1 MIVMLNLF
9 WQRFQCYSFIEETF
23 MRNMSLNDDTDYGQC
38 FACGPNN
45 LSGLRL
51 RFTRDGDSVKT
62 KFRGGLQH
70 QGFPGRVH
78 GGVITALLDEVM
90 SRVSLLEGIWTMT
103 ARIDIRFRN
112 PIEVD
117 EDVTAVGY
125 KSSKRLGIW
134 KVLGSVILD
143 DGSIAAEASG
153 TFLEIPDNTLAK
165 ITENYPILSSEWMS
179 IS

>member
-9 WQRFQCYSFIEETF
+9 WQGFQGWNFIKEAF
-23 MRNMSLNDDTDYGQC
+23 MCNVSLNDDTDYGQC
-38 FACGPNN
+38 FVCGPNN

-51 RFTRDGDSVKT
+51 RFARDGDSVKT

-70 QGFPGRVH
+70 QGFPGRIH

-112 PIEVD
+112 PVAVN
-117 EDVTAVGY
+117 EDVTVVGC
-125 KSSKRLGIW
+125 KSNNRRGIW
-134 KVLGSVILD
+134 KVRGSVILD
-143 DGSIAAEASG
+143 DGSTAAEAVG
-153 TFLEIPDNTLAK
+153 TFLEVPDETLAK

-179 IS
+179 RA

>member
-1 MIVMLNLF
+1 
-9 WQRFQCYSFIEETF
+9 
-23 MRNMSLNDDTDYGQC
+23 
-38 FACGPNN
+38 
-45 LSGLRL
+45 
-51 RFTRDGDSVKT
+51 
-62 KFRGGLQH
+62 
-70 QGFPGRVH
+70 
-78 GGVITALLDEVM
+78 
-90 SRVSLLEGIWTMT
+90 MT
-103 ARIDIRFRN
+103 ARIDVRFRN